1 MRKKKQQTCSS
12 EQLEQI
18 VVLLVYWLFDW
29 LVASARWGVSY
40 LALHYNC
47 WNLLKCKNIST
58 NPRQNRSVTWL
69 QNESSSKL
77 FIEAL
82 STDRNH
88 KSPSHTR
95 ICRSHCWYKFRFR
108 LEGNFSSEWFL
119 LRWPSVS
126 LLSYF
131 FNACSQLYVLPV
143 CACCC
148 SSVCSMLPVRHV
160 TCALYELT
168 TAARQL
174 ARTLLWLWTSN
185 GLTEWNNIFI
195 RPSEI
200 VERDTCGA
208 SWWLLRLYF
217 WITAQTNEPKAK
229 QGFSFWFVTF

>member
-1 MRKKKQQTCSS
+1 M
-12 EQLEQI
+12 
-18 VVLLVYWLFDW
+18 
-29 LVASARWGVSY
+29 
-40 LALHYNC
+40 
-47 WNLLKCKNIST
+47 

-88 KSPSHTR
+88 KSSSHTR

-148 SSVCSMLPVRHV
+148 SSVCSVLPVRHV

-217 WITAQTNEPKAK
+217 WITAQTNEPKLNKASASDLWHFK
-229 QGFSFWFVTF
+229 DFINDLVLAFKPLNHEHLSSYHTVCVFTFLQSLYDIF

>member
-1 MRKKKQQTCSS
+1 MRKEQQTRSS

-18 VVLLVYWLFDW
+18 LVCSVGVLIVWLTCCFSS
-29 LVASARWGVSY
+29 LRRVLPRP
-40 LALHYNC
+40 ALQP
-47 WNLLKCKNIST
+47 LKCKNISM

-88 KSPSHTR
+88 KSPSRTR

-131 FNACSQLYVLPV
+131 LTPALSCMFSLCAPVVVRQCVACYRSDMWRVRCTSWQL
-143 CACCC
+143 
-148 SSVCSMLPVRHV
+148 
-160 TCALYELT
+160 
-168 TAARQL
+168 QL
-174 ARTLLWLWTSN
+174 DN
-185 GLTEWNNIFI
+185 
-195 RPSEI
+195 
-200 VERDTCGA
+200 
-208 SWWLLRLYF
+208 
-217 WITAQTNEPKAK
+217 
-229 QGFSFWFVTF
+229 

>member
-29 LVASARWGVSY
+29 LVASACWGVSY

-131 FNACSQLYVLPV
+131 LTPALSCMFSLCAPVVVRQCVACYRSDMWRVRCTSWQL
-143 CACCC
+143 
-148 SSVCSMLPVRHV
+148 
-160 TCALYELT
+160 
-168 TAARQL
+168 QL
-174 ARTLLWLWTSN
+174 DN
-185 GLTEWNNIFI
+185 
-195 RPSEI
+195 
-200 VERDTCGA
+200 
-208 SWWLLRLYF
+208 
-217 WITAQTNEPKAK
+217 
-229 QGFSFWFVTF
+229 